1 MGAKMKDVMGA
12 VHTKLTAPA
21 APEPEVPRMAGQAF
35 EKETSAKYKPT
46 TGNEYRSVGDFR
58 DFS

>member
-1 MGAKMKDVMGA
+1 MGAKMKGVMEA
-12 VHTKLTAPA
+12 VHTKLTAPE
-21 APEPEVPRMAGQAF
+21 PKPEVPRLAGQAF

>member
-1 MGAKMKDVMGA
+1 VGAKIKSVMEA
-12 VHTKLTAPA
+12 AHTQLY
-21 APEPEVPRMAGQAF
+21 APEPKPEVPRMAGQAF
-35 EKETSAKYKPT
+35 EKKTSAKYKPT

>member
-1 MGAKMKDVMGA
+1 MKSVMEA
-12 VHTKLTAPA
+12 AHTQLY
-21 APEPEVPRMAGQAF
+21 APEPKPEVPRMAGQAF
-35 EKETSAKYKPT
+35 EKKTSAKYKPT